1 MKKIFAI
8 ALALVM
14 VLSMASAFASPCVT
28 GPFDWTCSTSST
40 NCGKATIEVIG
51 FVNTNAACNDNT
63 YVVSDCAAAVN
74 NENVYYAVKLT
85 VDADVDPEWYAAA
98 GKVEVDYTGLKAKD
112 ETIALPVLSK
122 FVDESEDGW
131 EFYLVYNS
139 KAKKLEWVEATE
151 DDDFDLQDV
160 VRKTVVTEY
169 AKAKVCA
176 EFTSK
181 NQFTKATVGDYT
193 VKFLPEYKTVV
204 TYKGADYDVYRSD
217 AYKKGDNV
225 TFWDEDA
232 NKEVVGTAKAASV
245 VVDGNGWLIVTDDDN
260 NEAIFYIVD
269 EVITDIWANGT
280 ACKKAPAFVKEIL
293 EFLNL
298 GCGWGV
304 CVTKEALNANFGWKD
319 VVKSC
324 FTWKTNAQAIV
335 DTECVVAIPK
345 TGDASVLAWLF

>member
-14 VLSMASAFASPCVT
+14 VLSMASAFASQCVT

-51 FVNTNAACNDNT
+51 FVNTNDSCNGNT

-112 ETIALPVLSK
+112 ETIALPKLGA
-122 FVDESEDGW
+122 DDSEDGW
-131 EFYLVYNS
+131 EFYLVVAN
-139 KAKKLEWVEATE
+139 KKLAWVEATE

-181 NQFTKATVGDYT
+181 NQFSKATVGDYT

-204 TYKGADYDVYRSD
+204 TVGTTKPVDHDVFGSTYYKAKAS
-217 AYKKGDNV
+217 V

-232 NKEVVGTAKAASV
+232 QKEVTGTAKAASV
-245 VVDGNGWLIVTDDDN
+245 VVDGNGWLIVTDDDG
-260 NEAIFYIVD
+260 NEATFYIVD

-304 CVTKEALNANFGWKD
+304 CVTEEALNANFGWKD